1 MNNIKSLI
9 ISSFR
14 RFSTI
19 NKQIDFSK
27 VPVLNEKDLI
37 EQQVRGSGPG
47 GQKINKTSSCVVLKH
62 IPTGLVVKCQETRY
76 LEQNRK
82 IARSLLVTKLDNLLN
97 GDDSI
102 EAQKKR
108 YSSKKRSAY
117 ESKKEKLKQLKKAWK
132 ERENIK

>member
-62 IPTGLVVKCQETRY
+62 IPTGLV
-76 LEQNRK
+76 
-82 IARSLLVTKLDNLLN
+82 
-97 GDDSI
+97 
-102 EAQKKR
+102 
-108 YSSKKRSAY
+108 
-117 ESKKEKLKQLKKAWK
+117 EKLKQLKKAWK